1 MRAQLALRNL
11 SFVKDLCIGKYDGQI
26 LVEVDAVVFDFSS
39 DDAELIR
46 GILAEARG
54 RFHSF
59 SLSPLR
65 VIQCGRHTTCTC
77 VSTGQISIK
86 ENR

>member
-46 GILAEARG
+46 GILA
-54 RFHSF
+54 
-59 SLSPLR
+59 
-65 VIQCGRHTTCTC
+65 
-77 VSTGQISIK
+77 
-86 ENR
+86 